1 MTTRLSQFSW
11 RTWLVSL
18 LSFLFL
24 LPQASRADDLGEF
37 LLREIKANPQAVH
50 SDAVLLLLSRDLG
63 WYEKHMGELPQ
74 GIQDQVQNLRIRVVG
89 ESTRAA
95 AEAMGEPADIFLAS
109 GSCKPGRDIDLL
121 YVGRDTRRA
130 RQAIDTAIAG
140 TTAGVL
146 SRGGGDPLLQAAR
159 TKGLTV
165 PGSLSSSAMDVVASD
180 LPNFGYKD
188 LDDALAKARA
198 VQKSGSGD
206 AGEVLRKEMHEA
218 LKRNLD
224 AQVASSAKDMYRG
237 GAGQRFF
244 VTSYLGDP
252 QKVRRIAFE
261 NGAWTLQPGGREALS
276 GLLLEQVNALV
287 PSSRRAKFAKVASD
301 YAMFFKHGE
310 GGIGGT
316 AKYVERIW
324 GDVDELALLV
334 HMDEDEGKALITAM
348 DIAQRPSAASS
359 ILAYAEVSEAQV
371 VERVRRGLYQSVENQ
386 LLLDVNVLITELENI
401 DAAKGAKAIDDLEA
415 LYQKQLL
422 KFDLNDLAN
431 GLTAISDVP
440 GVQPEAV
447 LKTLQR
453 EFGDRVPGPGV
464 LAYIERQLRLMT
476 GESANQISLRLL
488 KTLLDSQEITAQDY
502 YDLNRQIQTG
512 VEAPSGSAA
521 NKLKQARQ
529 ELLYLSSV
537 DMLDLDG
544 GPNSIDAVVEEWR
557 RQRGGALIRS
567 VPDEIR
573 KTVDELATL
582 SSGDLKALG
591 WLEAE
596 IRLPMETRLRIKLLP
611 EQMADMAD
619 RLQDRLGKQA
629 VSLVEW
635 QRKTRQYIFSQ
646 TPTELGNP
654 GDMLAM
660 DAVFAVASGLY
671 QTYSILNS
679 SPPMKPEE
687 ENLALA
693 NAWVTSLPIVG
704 DFANGIIS
712 GIDAAFSGDK
722 RKALEAG
729 LYVTIGIM
737 GVVPGGQIPAVIAGL
752 VMVGTPLA
760 EGVYDAR
767 QAQNLVQ
774 AWIDSGDW
782 DDANGRPPSL
792 KGLFDRDGTPHAL
805 TYEEL
810 LTDKGDVPYRSE
822 RADGLF
828 TVPTINASIR
838 DYAEKYVFPQYPRI
852 KELRESLKL
861 LFPNFNDRDWEDEFD
876 AKSKVQALG
885 GKAALLFFA
894 EYRLLRTQALNQTI
908 AHLKTWAEEEF
919 RVGRDYEGEVGAIRE
934 ELRALEAELKVN
946 SLVAHADQSAQA
958 YAKVI
963 KNALEQ
969 ETLPLSR
976 YRIYR
981 HYLHEYRQ
989 IAALHRKI
997 TQRLAEVPDGYRP
1010 GHWHLTGY
1018 PEFDRPRIVKLA
1030 AMIEN
1035 GRAHAVDQIE
1045 KLTADFGFS
1054 ARGGYDP
1061 GNPCQKKALQILLA
1075 HRYKISFIENLV
1087 EYFTTLAE
1095 AESAWSDAYATARS
1109 RYIEV
1114 RDSFADISAVGE
1126 GDAAAG
1132 ALTEA
1137 VVAFVAAMPYALA
1150 SGERELYRDTAS
1162 EFRIKMDQAMRDYE
1176 HAGFHSGEAGSAL
1189 EECLLKSLKVEISLS
1204 PMVPAK
1210 GTATRARAS
1219 LAAGIPPSDS
1229 YWRWVAD
1236 GELVLDSRHG
1246 EEVQV
1251 TVNGPGTLT
1260 VHLMDDFRDRAKLLV
1275 QASMRVVPAREEEK
1289 EDGTGGQE
1297 PAPAVR
1303 EPSRE
1308 GSAPEAPAP
1317 PPATAK
1323 AADEG
1328 TWFKS
1333 SLAGGWQ
1340 VEHNRASHWTA
1351 KMIREIAPKSKD
1363 CRPQTVHG
1371 SIGAKVE
1378 TSFLPKPGEIDAK
1391 LRAHVESNGWYPDE
1405 EGIQAFSIGKYKGRM
1420 LTTTIK
1426 YKAGFG
1432 NPMAGYRDGTAH
1444 SFGYVIALHET
1455 ERRMIT
1461 ASFSVYAGSCWDNS
1475 GKANALAQV
1484 TAAKAQAIGILSGLS
1499 LHETE
1504 QQSPVTAGE
1513 PVAEP
1518 VQAEEKKDKKFTLVL
1533 NRVSPASGPVVVGT
1547 PVIYK
1552 AVLSGDEPEGEV
1564 RYQFEPHPDVA
1575 FTPHEGPS
1583 ASTTAVFSVPGTVGV
1598 WVTAVDK
1605 TGTIATSDQLEIEIQ
1620 KPVLELA
1627 MEPKAPLVGQE
1638 VRARLTVKPEV
1649 KDIDLRWMP
1658 VPGNAKH
1665 ISTSKDNRELV
1676 FYLKDEKP
1684 AEIQVKARVPFS
1696 GEDLGEA
1703 KASAAA
1709 KKYAVTVSAPKAQGP
1724 PPRVWKE
1731 GVGLVTVDKAIA
1743 VDQIVEFSVVVQPEA
1758 LSGPVKYR
1766 WKVENGPC
1774 RVSNPS
1780 SSVARVTANA
1790 AGTCELSVTVRDRND
1805 VELGV
1810 GQGSFSASVTQEAIR
1825 QGESKAQ
1832 SGGEAQ
1838 KLVQNA
1844 PAKARK
1850 GDYDGAIK
1858 DAEEAARLDP
1868 GNTAAKALSDRLR
1881 QEKDRIHA
1889 QLEKTRGFMEQR
1901 RYNEAQKELT
1911 VAKNLNGYY
1920 PPIHETEETLRKHW
1934 NAWNQEAAQKNH
1946 EIRSAIEKKEFGKA
1960 LDIAAAWRAST
1971 VIAPTA
1977 EGELKQNETRARKW
1991 QTQKKVQVE
2000 LLREAGEMVG
2010 KHDYAGALK
2019 RFEQGFLNWNNV
2031 FSGSEPEYRE
2041 ARELQSRAANAAKR
2055 LGEIVPLL
2063 EAVVGIKTRSPADI
2077 ERGTLLAEEAVA
2089 LQPNNR
2095 QYAQWR
2101 DMLRGE
2107 AAGTASAQGGP
2118 AGSASG
2124 EQAAR
2129 ELWKEAEKLQLE
2141 QDYSGALQK
2150 YREGLKLHADPA
2162 VENRVRTLE
2171 KYVTVSKGAQSPA
2184 PGKSAPAPPAASHVN
2199 MLGEW
2204 SHVGNGHTTT
2214 LIVSRQDG
2222 NAFSGVMH
2230 GNPLINGVVD
2240 GNTVTFTRDIPQRQ
2254 DYAGTLTVRP
2264 DGAMAMSGTFTQKG
2278 APGSYRWSS
2287 SKPAPGGGAGA
2298 VDGQGSAPV
2307 PPTSTGSRNEGATA
2321 VPSGWKA
2328 VTIGNV
2334 SFAVPASW
2342 SHKTME
2348 EPDLETFNLSWDGSF
2363 DDPRHG
2369 VSGGVTPD
2377 YARAKSDLSGPR
2389 TVTLGGAEVLRVDDG
2404 PAMNLLFPPM
2414 GGNRG
2419 VALVVFRGPGGSQAT
2434 IDAVLKTFRVGGQ
2447 TGPGAGSAV
2456 PGDGK
2461 ALTTGRQHG
2470 GGTRWE
2476 NASDPTHYLE
2486 REITGQGVR
2495 WVEYSKGK
2503 AVFRFEEKGGS
2514 NIHGSVTIYD
2524 PARNITGVLSPDRF
2538 EFSRDGRTL
2547 GTHSGGWK

>member
-1 MTTRLSQFSW
+1 MTRWFSQFSW
-11 RTWLVSL
+11 RTWLMSL
-18 LSFLFL
+18 LSVLFLL
-24 LPQASRADDLGEF
+24 LPQAARADGLGEF
-37 LLREIKANPQAVH
+37 LLREIKANPQAAH
-50 SDAVLLLLSRDLG
+50 SDAALLLLSRDLG

-74 GIQDQVQNLRIRVVG
+74 GIQDQVQALRIRVVG

-121 YVGRDTRRA
+121 YVGKDTRRA

-140 TTAGVL
+140 TTAGIL
-146 SRGGGDPLLQAAR
+146 SKGGGDPLLQAAR
-159 TKGLTV
+159 AQGLSV

-198 VQKSGSGD
+198 VQKSGGGD

-252 QKVRRIAFE
+252 EKVRRIAFE

-401 DAAKGAKAIDDLEA
+401 DAAKGAQAIDDLEA
-415 LYQKQLL
+415 LYQRQLL

-431 GLTAISDVP
+431 GLAAISDVP
-440 GVQPEAV
+440 GVQPEAI

-453 EFGDRVPGPGV
+453 EFGNRTLGPGV
-464 LAYIERQLRLMT
+464 LAYIERQLKLMA
-476 GESANQISLRLL
+476 GESADQISRRLL
-488 KTLLDSQEITAQDY
+488 KALFDSKEITAQDY

-512 VEAPSGSAA
+512 VEAPSGTAA
-521 NKLKQARQ
+521 SKLKQARQ
-529 ELLYLSSV
+529 EVLYLSSV

-544 GPNSIDAVVEEWR
+544 GPNSIDSVVDEWR

-567 VPDEIR
+567 IPEEIR
-573 KTVDELATL
+573 STVHELATL
-582 SSGDLKALG
+582 SSADLKALG

-619 RLQDRLGKQA
+619 RLQDRLGRQG
-629 VSLVEW
+629 VSLLEW
-635 QRKTRQYIFSQ
+635 QRKTRQYIFSL
-646 TPTELGNP
+646 TPSELGNP
-654 GDMLAM
+654 GDTLGM

-671 QTYSILNS
+671 QTHSILNS

-693 NAWVTSLPIVG
+693 NAWVTSLPVVG
-704 DFANGIIS
+704 DFANGLIS

-737 GVVPGGQIPAVIAGL
+737 AVVPGGQIPAVIAGL
-752 VMVGTPLA
+752 VMAGTPLA

-767 QAQNLVQ
+767 QAQHLVQ
-774 AWIDSGDW
+774 TWIDSGEW
-782 DDANGRPPSL
+782 DGGRPPAL
-792 KGLFDRDGTPHAL
+792 KGLLDRDGASHAL
-805 TYEEL
+805 TYEDL
-810 LTDKGDVPYRSE
+810 LTDRGDVPYRSDK
-822 RADGLF
+822 ADGLF
-828 TVPTINASIR
+828 SVPTINASIR

-894 EYRLLRTQALNQTI
+894 EYRQLRTQALNQTI

-919 RVGRDYEGEVGAIRE
+919 RVARDYEGEVGAVRE
-934 ELRALEAELKVN
+934 ELRALEAELRVN

-958 YAKVI
+958 YSKVI

-1035 GRAHAVDQIE
+1035 GRAHAVAQVE

-1054 ARGGYDP
+1054 ADGGYDP

-1095 AESAWSDAYATARS
+1095 AESAWSDAYATALS
-1109 RYIEV
+1109 RYVEV
-1114 RDSFADISAVGE
+1114 RDSFADVSTVSRD
-1126 GDAAAG
+1126 DAAAG

-1150 SGERELYRDTAS
+1150 SGERELYRGTAS

-1176 HAGFHSGEAGSAL
+1176 HAGFLTGEAGRAL
-1189 EECLLKSLKVEISLS
+1189 EECLVKSLKVEISLS

-1219 LAAGIPPSDS
+1219 LAAGAPPSEFF
-1229 YWRWVAD
+1229 WRWVAD
-1236 GELVLDSRHG
+1236 GELALDSRHG
-1246 EEVQV
+1246 EEVMV

-1260 VHLMDDFRDRAKLLV
+1260 VQMMDDFRDRAKLLA
-1275 QASMRVVPAREEEK
+1275 QAGMRVVPARDEEK
-1289 EDGTGGQE
+1289 EDGAGGQKPAPAGRDEEKGAGTGGQE

-1303 EPSRE
+1303 KEPSRE
-1308 GSAPEAPAP
+1308 GSASEAGAPAP
-1317 PPATAK
+1317 STAK
-1323 AADEG
+1323 AVDDG

-1340 VEHNRASHWTA
+1340 VEHNKARHWSA
-1351 KMIREIAPKSKD
+1351 KMMREIAPKSKD

-1371 SIGAKVE
+1371 TIGAKLE
-1378 TSFLPKPGEIDAK
+1378 SSFLPKPGEIDAK
-1391 LRAHVESNGWYPDE
+1391 LRALVEGNGWYPDE
-1405 EGIQAFSIGKYKGRM
+1405 EGIQGFSIGKYKGRM

-1426 YKAGFG
+1426 YKGGFG

-1499 LHETE
+1499 LHET
-1504 QQSPVTAGE
+1504 QQESPVTAGAPAVAPAA
-1513 PVAEP
+1513 PVP
-1518 VQAEEKKDKKFTLVL
+1518 VEEKKDKKYTLVL

-1547 PVIYK
+1547 PVTYK
-1552 AVLSGDEPEGEV
+1552 AVLSGDKPEGEV

-1583 ASTTAVFSVPGTVGV
+1583 ASTTAVFPVPGKVGV

-1605 TGTIATSDQLEIEIQ
+1605 TGTIATSDQLEIDIQ
-1620 KPVLELA
+1620 KPVLELSL
-1627 MEPKAPLVGQE
+1627 EPKAPLVGQE

-1649 KDIDLRWMP
+1649 KDIDFRWMP
-1658 VPGNAKH
+1658 VPDNAKH
-1665 ISTSKDNRELV
+1665 VSTSRDNREIT

-1684 AEIQVKARVPFS
+1684 AEIEVKARVPFS

-1703 KASAAA
+1703 RASASAR
-1709 KKYAVTVSAPKAQGP
+1709 KYAVTVSPPKAQGP

-1731 GVGLVTVDKAIA
+1731 GVGLVVVEKGIA
-1743 VDQIVEFSVVVQPEA
+1743 VDQIVEFSAALQPAA
-1758 LSGPVKYR
+1758 LSGPVKYQ
-1766 WKVENGPC
+1766 WAVEGGPC
-1774 RVSNPS
+1774 RISNPS
-1780 SSVARVTANA
+1780 SSTARVTANA
-1790 AGTCELSVTVRDRND
+1790 AGTCELSVTLRDRND

-1810 GQGSFSASVTQEAIR
+1810 GRGSFSAMVPQEAPGKGG
-1825 QGESKAQ
+1825 QKAGGGPKAQ
-1832 SGGEAQ
+1832 APGE
-1838 KLVQNA
+1838 K
-1844 PAKARK
+1844 
-1850 GDYDGAIK
+1850 
-1858 DAEEAARLDP
+1858 
-1868 GNTAAKALSDRLR
+1868 
-1881 QEKDRIHA
+1881 
-1889 QLEKTRGFMEQR
+1889 
-1901 RYNEAQKELT
+1901 
-1911 VAKNLNGYY
+1911 
-1920 PPIHETEETLRKHW
+1920 
-1934 NAWNQEAAQKNH
+1934 
-1946 EIRSAIEKKEFGKA
+1946 
-1960 LDIAAAWRAST
+1960 
-1971 VIAPTA
+1971 
-1977 EGELKQNETRARKW
+1977 
-1991 QTQKKVQVE
+1991 
-2000 LLREAGEMVG
+2000 
-2010 KHDYAGALK
+2010 
-2019 RFEQGFLNWNNV
+2019 
-2031 FSGSEPEYRE
+2031 
-2041 ARELQSRAANAAKR
+2041 
-2055 LGEIVPLL
+2055 
-2063 EAVVGIKTRSPADI
+2063 AVVGTEVPASD
-2077 ERGTLLAEEAVA
+2077 A
-2089 LQPNNR
+2089 
-2095 QYAQWR
+2095 
-2101 DMLRGE
+2101 D
-2107 AAGTASAQGGP
+2107 
-2118 AGSASG
+2118 ASG
-2124 EQAAR
+2124 RTPSEGAEAAAR
-2129 ELWKEAEKLQLE
+2129 ELWKEAEQRQLE
-2141 QDYSGALQK
+2141 QDYAGALEK
-2150 YREGLKLHADPA
+2150 YRQGLQLHSDP
-2162 VENRVRTLE
+2162 VMEKRVRTLE
-2171 KYVTVSKGAQSPA
+2171 RYVALKQPAPGSRQTAAGATPRPAPTEPATPGRSGDKDGNEAPSAAGGGTVAPGKPEAQKAGESGPADGGTVAPGEPDASKPQGSGPPSSGYAWVLSGSTVVPGTTPAPVEGGEVRAELGEKAMEMLSARPFGVGVYSSKDFKNPQRLHARYTWTVPEAIHPGGRLTIPMRQQVLSSRTGNWSGGFGVTVSIENRWEVS
-2184 PGKSAPAPPAASHVN
+2184 GKTEDGTVVKPNA
-2199 MLGEW
+2199 LGIGSGRPEW
-2204 SHVGNGHTTT
+2204 MQKD
-2214 LIVSRQDG
+2214 I
-2222 NAFSGVMH
+2222 A
-2230 GNPLINGVVD
+2230 
-2240 GNTVTFTRDIPQRQ
+2240 VTFERDWLWNT
-2254 DYAGTLTVRP
+2254 D
-2264 DGAMAMSGTFTQKG
+2264 K
-2278 APGSYRWSS
+2278 
-2287 SKPAPGGGAGA
+2287 PGG
-2298 VDGQGSAPV
+2298 V
-2307 PPTSTGSRNEGATA
+2307 RI
-2321 VPSGWKA
+2321 
-2328 VTIGNV
+2328 VTV
-2334 SFAVPASW
+2334 SF
-2342 SHKTME
+2342 
-2348 EPDLETFNLSWDGSF
+2348 
-2363 DDPRHG
+2363 
-2369 VSGGVTPD
+2369 GG
-2377 YARAKSDLSGPR
+2377 
-2389 TVTLGGAEVLRVDDG
+2389 
-2404 PAMNLLFPPM
+2404 
-2414 GGNRG
+2414 
-2419 VALVVFRGPGGSQAT
+2419 
-2434 IDAVLKTFRVGGQ
+2434 
-2447 TGPGAGSAV
+2447 
-2456 PGDGK
+2456 
-2461 ALTTGRQHG
+2461 
-2470 GGTRWE
+2470 
-2476 NASDPTHYLE
+2476 
-2486 REITGQGVR
+2486 
-2495 WVEYSKGK
+2495 
-2503 AVFRFEEKGGS
+2503 
-2514 NIHGSVTIYD
+2514 
-2524 PARNITGVLSPDRF
+2524 
-2538 EFSRDGRTL
+2538 L
-2547 GTHSGGWK
+2547 GTHKVEYRYEWKPVVAPANPAGDGG